1 MLRALTLNRL
11 NEIATE
17 IIISAYPYYEEL
29 REMYKLFYFFGI
41 RTNESFQINR
51 WSYISGNS
59 YSLQP
64 QKGNNLRI
72 VTLDDNFTNFKLAIQ
87 GQYKPFK
94 GRTVSQALNLFDRIR
109 TFLRIYSN
117 EKEITLYLFRYRFV
131 RRMYQEGYS
140 ISQIA
145 SSMGYV
151 STANIAIYLNAELWE
166 ECYEP
171 WQTPDYLIDWN
182 GYAPT
187 DTDLIQIITP

>member
-17 IIISAYPYYEEL
+17 IIIAEFPYFEEL
-29 REMYKLFYFFGI
+29 REMYKLFYYFGI

-51 WSYISGNS
+51 WSFISGNS
-59 YSLQP
+59 FSLQP

-72 VTLDDNFTNFKLAIQ
+72 LTLDDNFTDFKAAII

-94 GRTVSQALNLFDRIR
+94 GRTVSQALHLFDTIR

-131 RRMYQEGYS
+131 RRMYQEGYT
-140 ISQIA
+140 IGQIA
-145 SSMGYV
+145 SAMGYV

-171 WQTPDYLIDWN
+171 WAAPDYLIDWD
-182 GYAPT
+182 GYRPT
-187 DTDLIQIITP
+187 DSNNDIIISP